1 MELARK
7 AVLKA
12 SFYEDLKPIVTI
24 DDALK
29 QNKLLFKP
37 RLIKKAQIKIKKSK
51 NRIKG
56 NFTTG
61 SQEHFYLEGVVFVI
75 PKEDDNFTVY
85 SSTQHP
91 SETQQMLQR
100 C

>member
-12 SFYEDLKPIVTI
+12 KVFYEDLKPIVTI

-37 RLIKKAQIKIKKSK
+37 RLIKKGNPNKKIKSRK
-51 NRIKG
+51 
-56 NFTTG
+56 
-61 SQEHFYLEGVVFVI
+61 
-75 PKEDDNFTVY
+75 
-85 SSTQHP
+85 
-91 SETQQMLQR
+91 
-100 C
+100 